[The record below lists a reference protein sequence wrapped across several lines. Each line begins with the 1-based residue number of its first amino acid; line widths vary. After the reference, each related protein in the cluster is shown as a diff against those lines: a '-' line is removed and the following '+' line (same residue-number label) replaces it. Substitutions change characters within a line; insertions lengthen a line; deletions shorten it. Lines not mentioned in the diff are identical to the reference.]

1 MTSWKI
7 TIEVGPVET
16 DDGFVDFLLGEI
28 GYAIDNIDNTE
39 ITGIPVQTKVEVSP

>member
-28 GYAIDNIDNTE
+28 GYAIDNTD
-39 ITGIPVQTKVEVSP
+39 ITGIPVQTTVEVTP